1 MNIPDLPP
9 DLSFP
14 KLGTSPEGQ
23 EFAFEVKRAAIGPY
37 IIQRWGW
44 DDNFQRDVH
53 DSRYRKKPFYMVRR
67 GEKRSWLATSSSASF
82 TYSRSFSGKAPVR
95 RYSPIA

>member
-14 KLGTSPEGQ
+14 KLGTSPEDQ

-37 IIQRWGW
+37 IIQRWG
-44 DDNFQRDVH
+44 
-53 DSRYRKKPFYMVRR
+53 
-67 GEKRSWLATSSSASF
+67 GTTTSSVTCTTAGIG
-82 TYSRSFSGKAPVR
+82 RSHS
-95 RYSPIA
+95 IW